1 MGNDAI
7 VKDDVPGTPGSVTQ
21 ANTETSNVWQT
32 PLTFCFG
39 WWSASMAAFWLPT
52 VVQSAV
58 PHHEPHEQLI
68 LPEAIAAESVPSLF
82 A

>member
-7 VKDDVPGTPGSVTQ
+7 VKDDVPGTPGSVTE
-21 ANTETSNVWQT
+21 ANTQSLNVWQA
-32 PLTFCFG
+32 PLTLCLS
-39 WWSASMAAFWLPT
+39 WWSASIAFWLPT
-52 VVQSAV
+52 VVQSNV

-68 LPEAIAAESVPSLF
+68 LPEAVAAESVPSLF